1 MIKIY
6 GDMVDHLKNKIFYLN
21 GLPLIIFSLN
31 GLKKIDFIKQIWFKC
46 LNFVIHIKKFVDKFW
61 VTIEI
66 SQNSTNSIIA
76 SFQLLDGIEEL

>member
-31 GLKKIDFIKQIWFKC
+31 GSKKIDFIKQI
-46 LNFVIHIKKFVDKFW
+46 
-61 VTIEI
+61 
-66 SQNSTNSIIA
+66 
-76 SFQLLDGIEEL
+76 